1 MRQKREMKELTY
13 VFKTIWKFL
22 TTDPKERTDEE
33 WEDIFIVGEALKQT
47 REMSERRNK
56 RKKSRSMYRPYSMHS
71 KRRYR

>member
-1 MRQKREMKELTY
+1 MKELIY

-33 WEDIFIVGEALKQT
+33 WEDIFIAGEALKRT
-47 REMSERRNK
+47 HEMNERRN
-56 RKKSRSMYRPYSMHS
+56 RRRKSRSMYRPYRMCS

>member
-1 MRQKREMKELTY
+1 MKELTY

-33 WEDIFIVGEALKQT
+33 WEDIFIVGEALKRT
-47 REMSERRNK
+47 REMSDRRS
-56 RKKSRSMYRPYSMHS
+56 RRRKSRSMYRPYSMYR

>member
-1 MRQKREMKELTY
+1 MKELIY

-33 WEDIFIVGEALKQT
+33 WEDIFIVAEALKRT
-47 REMSERRNK
+47 HEMSDRRNRR
-56 RKKSRSMYRPYSMHS
+56 RKNRSMYRPYSMYS

>member
-1 MRQKREMKELTY
+1 MRKKREMKELTY

-33 WEDIFIVGEALKQT
+33 WEDIFIVGEALKRT
-47 REMSERRNK
+47 REMSDRRS
-56 RKKSRSMYRPYSMHS
+56 RRRKSRSMYRPYSMYR